1 MKRQDG
7 MFNPRLLNIS
17 ILLILLLA
25 GCAQSSEPCP
35 LHLPGDLSG
44 VDAFAWDDVL
54 PFRFPLDGF
63 AGDAA
68 PVSTGFCASGG
79 PKSARKYHAAE
90 DFLRPAGTPVYA
102 MADGKISF
110 SGPMGGYGWLIVVD
124 HPQANLYSLYGHLS
138 PSRWRRESGTVVK
151 GELIAYLGDS
161 DENGGSAKRP
171 LRTHLHFGVRAGQRS
186 DYSGIGEWRWQAG
199 WIKPCPSDLG
209 WLQPSAIITSQDIP
223 VGGFPEP
230 AVGFLVIWGL
240 ELLLTGVYLF
250 GGACMLV
257 FAIRRNKPFLLVLS
271 GVVLIAAGWIFFSKG
286 MTMSYVLF
294 STAVL
299 CSAIGIYKLI
309 RRSRELPRT
318 QS

>member
-1 MKRQDG
+1 VA
-7 MFNPRLLNIS
+7 
-17 ILLILLLA
+17 LA
-25 GCAQSSEPCP
+25 GWVDKALS
-35 LHLPGDLSG
+35 LGPGL
-44 VDAFAWDDVL
+44 
-54 PFRFPLDGF
+54 
-63 AGDAA
+63 AA
-68 PVSTGFCASGG
+68 T
-79 PKSARKYHAAE
+79 
-90 DFLRPAGTPVYA
+90 
-102 MADGKISF
+102 
-110 SGPMGGYGWLIVVD
+110 
-124 HPQANLYSLYGHLS
+124 
-138 PSRWRRESGTVVK
+138 
-151 GELIAYLGDS
+151 LGDH
-161 DENGGSAKRP
+161 
-171 LRTHLHFGVRAGQRS
+171 HL
-186 DYSGIGEWRWQAG
+186 
-199 WIKPCPSDLG
+199 
-209 WLQPSAIITSQDIP
+209 ITSQDIP